1 MAIAAHP
8 SMAITSADSVVPLSD
23 VLKLVEIKGQL
34 AGASN
39 TTLLAADGTGDQW
52 VYKPE
57 RGENPLWDFPWRTLA
72 AREVLT
78 YEVACA
84 MDLDL
89 VPETVLAEGPYG
101 PGSAQRFLTEDFD
114 FDPRPLFIPQL
125 DKGLWPVAMLDL
137 VTNNAD
143 RKIGHLIREV
153 DSDRLWAIDHGLTF
167 HTDPKLRTVL
177 WGFAGLPIPTALI
190 EAVSNLRLR
199 LDQGLGSRVK
209 SLLSSKEADALQA
222 RVEDVLANPVHPS
235 PPNDRPAV
243 PWPIW

>member
-1 MAIAAHP
+1 M
-8 SMAITSADSVVPLSD
+8 
-23 VLKLVEIKGQL
+23 KLVEIKGQL

-78 YEVACA
+78 YEVARA
-84 MDLDL
+84 MNLDL

-114 FDPRPLFIPQL
+114 FDPSPLFIPEL

-153 DSDRLWAIDHGLTF
+153 DNDRLWAIDHGLTF

-177 WGFAGLPIPTALI
+177 WGFGGLPIPEELI
-190 EAVSNLRLR
+190 GSVHSLNAHLET
-199 LDQGLGSRVK
+199 GLISRVE
-209 SLLSSKEADALQA
+209 SLLSRKEAHALKA
-222 RVEDVLANPVHPS
+222 RVEFLLANPVHPS